1 MRGGRGRPQGEVAAA
16 KTKKKYH
23 KWTVQ
28 EANKLINAVDANCE
42 PGRKRVQ
49 WDKVAEHFNTPAV
62 TASCLQGRWKIMK
75 HKGETDIMA
84 CPKPRAVFTLPGGR
98 PSRPKITRC
107 APPPLPP
114 ARPIAHGKPHQ
125 AEEDAEDDARL
136 QERME
141 AVERA
146 ASKLERRASTGVVLS
161 VTWPKDY
168 VPIFNSNE
176 WKLHVQTGRLRA
188 RERQGAMAA
197 KAAKA
202 CRRRLAAA
210 WKKVR
215 ADIAVMRAWAEES
228 DDDAMPLSS

>member
-1 MRGGRGRPQGEVAAA
+1 
-16 KTKKKYH
+16 
-23 KWTVQ
+23 
-28 EANKLINAVDANCE
+28 
-42 PGRKRVQ
+42 
-49 WDKVAEHFNTPAV
+49 
-62 TASCLQGRWKIMK
+62 MK